1 MTDRYF
7 LDRLSAADRTVLE
20 ELFVVRDYTHGEAVI
35 SHLDEDRDVFFVLEG
50 RLRATLYS
58 RSGHEVDYRDV
69 GPGDMVGELAAI
81 DGAPRSATVEALE
94 QARLGRLSASAF
106 RELVRTCPGLNA
118 ILLEHLSA
126 QIRRLTERV
135 FEFSTLAVRDRLIRE
150 LLRLAEASGGQEG
163 RAEVRP
169 APTQF
174 ELAHRISSHRE
185 VVSREMSA
193 LAKAGL
199 VVKREGAL
207 IVSDLDQLRSLIT
220 DAE

>member
-1 MTDRYF
+1 MTELHF
-7 LDRLSAADRTVLE
+7 LDRLSAGDRAVLE
-20 ELFVVRDYTHGEAVI
+20 ERFVVRNYARGEIVI
-35 SHLDEDRDVFFVLEG
+35 SHLDEDREVFFVLEG

-58 RSGHEVDYRDV
+58 SHGHEVSYRDI
-69 GPGDMVGELAAI
+69 GTGDVVGELAAI

-94 QARLGRLSASAF
+94 PARVGLLSADAF
-106 RELVRTCPGLNA
+106 LELVKTCPGLNT

-126 QIRRLTERV
+126 QIRRLTGRV
-135 FEFSTLAVRDRLIRE
+135 FEFTTLVVRDRLLHE
-150 LLRLAEASGGQEG
+150 LLRLAEAAGVQEG
-163 RAEVRP
+163 RVEIRP

-185 VVSREMSA
+185 VVSREMSG

-199 VVKREGAL
+199 VVKRQGAL
-207 IVSDLDQLRSLIT
+207 IVSDLEQLRGLIA

>member
-1 MTDRYF
+1 MTNRGF
-7 LDRLSAADRTVLE
+7 LDRLSAGDRAVLE
-20 ELFVVRDYTHGEAVI
+20 ELFIVRDYAHGEIVI

-58 RSGHEVDYRDV
+58 RSGREVNYRDV
-69 GPGDMVGELAAI
+69 GPGDVVGELAAI
-81 DGAPRSATVEALE
+81 DGAPRSATVEELE
-94 QARLGRLSASAF
+94 PARLGRLSAAAF
-106 RELVRTCPGLNA
+106 RELVKTRPGLNA

-135 FEFSTLAVRDRLIRE
+135 FEFSTLAVRDRLLHE
-150 LLRLAEASGGQEG
+150 LLRLAEATSMQDG
-163 RAEVRP
+163 RAEIRP

-185 VVSREMSA
+185 VVSREMSG
-193 LAKAGL
+193 LSKAGL

-207 IVSDLDQLRSLIT
+207 IISDLDQLRGLIA

>member
-1 MTDRYF
+1 MTDWCF
-7 LDRLSAADRTVLE
+7 LDRLSTADRAVLE
-20 ELFVVRDYTHGEAVI
+20 ELFVVRDYVHGEIVI
-35 SHLDEDRDVFFVLEG
+35 SHLDDDRDVFFVLEG

-58 RSGHEVDYRDV
+58 RNGYEVDYRDV
-69 GPGDMVGELAAI
+69 GPGDLVGELAAI

-94 QARLGRLSASAF
+94 PARLGRLPAAAF
-106 RELVRTCPGLNA
+106 RELVKTHAGLNA
-118 ILLEHLSA
+118 TLLEHLSA

-135 FEFSTLAVRDRLIRE
+135 FEFSTLVVRDRLIHE
-150 LLRLAEASGGQEG
+150 LLRLAETAGRQEG
-163 RAEVRP
+163 RVEIRP

-185 VVSREMSA
+185 VVSREMSG

-199 VVKREGAL
+199 VVKRQGVL
-207 IVSDLDQLRSLIT
+207 IVSDLEQLRGLIA